1 MASPAPAP
9 QPRSANLFE
18 FTADSGETKI
28 TYYPFAPGP
37 LIQGRAPGP
46 SLQYEGPEGNLSF
59 RAGQITQQDTPAGQ
73 LLSVVLKPQDD
84 TGSLTF
90 SLFLPPV
97 TLGVDDSQ
105 SFMTYGLKTDRA
117 GSVQTPGA
125 QMTYEWACLTG
136 NARVVVMPL

>member
-1 MASPAPAP
+1 
-9 QPRSANLFE
+9 
-18 FTADSGETKI
+18 
-28 TYYPFAPGP
+28 
-37 LIQGRAPGP
+37 
-46 SLQYEGPEGNLSF
+46 
-59 RAGQITQQDTPAGQ
+59 
-73 LLSVVLKPQDD
+73 LSVVLKPQDD

>member
-37 LIQGRAPGP
+37 LIQGRTPGP
-46 SLQYEGPEGNLSF
+46 SLQYDGPEGNLSF
-59 RAGQITQQDTPAGQ
+59 RAEQITQQDTPAGQ

-84 TGSLTF
+84 TGSLAF

-97 TLGVDDSQ
+97 TLGADDSQ
-105 SFMTYGLKTDRA
+105 GFTTYGLKTDRA
-117 GSVQTPGA
+117 GSIQTPGA
-125 QMTYEWACLTG
+125 QMTYVWACLTG
-136 NARVVVMPL
+136 NAKVVAMPL